1 MSMKEEPSIQTL
13 VCRAMGGSSEDW
25 HRIVDRFAPMIWSL
39 ARSCGLNS
47 SDAEDVS
54 QTVFTKLVAHIQTI
68 KNPQALPQWIS
79 VTTRRESWRVKAISR
94 RTRQG
99 SEFILESEPAREE
112 ELASLE
118 HRKQEVR
125 EALQGLNSQCKELLT
140 TLFGSRDTSYGHVA
154 EQLGL
159 SLNSVGPTRR
169 RCLQALL
176 ERLDASLGDF

>member
-1 MSMKEEPSIQTL
+1 MKEEPSIQAL
-13 VCRAMGGSSEDW
+13 VSRATGGSSADW

-39 ARSCGLNS
+39 ARSCGLNP

-68 KNPQALPQWIS
+68 QNPRALPQWIS
-79 VTTRRESWRVKAISR
+79 VTTRRESWRVKALSR

-99 SEFILESEPAREE
+99 SDFMLEAQPGQEEE
-112 ELASLE
+112 ELASKE
-118 HRKQEVR
+118 QRKQEVR

-140 TLFGSRDTSYGHVA
+140 TLFGSRESSYDHVA

-159 SLNSVGPTRR
+159 SPNSVGPTRK

-176 ERLDASLGDF
+176 ERLKGASDVF